1 MTIFRGMVYSTG
13 DSKDLEGPDSGLIR
27 AAFSTQCASGET
39 SSCTEVSYGS
49 VLRSVLFIHA
59 SFWLNINTLF
69 SLQMIHSFMYI

>member
-13 DSKDLEGPDSGLIR
+13 VSKDLEGPD
-27 AAFSTQCASGET
+27 STQCASGET